1 MNDGALASSCTDWL
15 PFMTLSS
22 LLIDGTWTPSIV
34 SMINS
39 VLRVSGGES
48 LSYYIE
54 DQSIAADDSYIEYVQ
69 ALIGSID
76 ALIDLDFVR
85 TYDWQDAFYDINLY
99 DKNPD
104 DESNVVGEVNT
115 RADNLQ
121 VVVFMRGG
129 PEYFSSDRNT
139 FLHEF
144 LHGLALGEP
153 GANPHFDQTDTAL
166 SYNIGDAAD
175 WQNHPTA
182 ADVEA
187 LIQLWGVDDDSSSSS
202 SSVSLVSDVGRLY
215 SAAFGRAPDAQGLSY
230 WNSLLEDNIIDYQ
243 GVSKLFVA
251 SSEFVSRFGSQLTN
265 QEFIEQLYF
274 NVLGRFSDDAGMQY
288 WSGVM
293 AGNGLSRADLLIQ
306 FADSDENI
314 LLYNSLV

>member
-1 MNDGALASSCTDWL
+1 MNDGALALSCTDWL

-22 LLIDGTWTPSIV
+22 LLIDSTWTPSVV

-76 ALIDLDFVR
+76 TLIDLDFVR

-104 DESNVVGEVNT
+104 NESNVVGEVNT
-115 RADNLQ
+115 RTDNLQ
-121 VVVFMRGG
+121 VVVFLRGG
-129 PEYFSSDRNT
+129 AEYFSSDRNT

-153 GANPHFDQTDTAL
+153 GANPQFDQTDTAL
-166 SYNIGDAAD
+166 SYNLGDAAD
-175 WQNHPTA
+175 WQNQPTA
-182 ADVEA
+182 ADVQA

-202 SSVSLVSDVGRLY
+202 SVGLVSDVGRLY
-215 SAAFGRAPDAQGLSY
+215 SAAFGRSPDAQGLNY

-243 GVSKLFVA
+243 GVSELFVA
-251 SSEFVSRFGSQLTN
+251 SNEFVSRFGSQLTN
-265 QEFIEQLYF
+265 QGFIEELYF
-274 NVLGRFSDDAGMQY
+274 NILGRFPDDAGMHY

-293 AGNGLSRADLLIQ
+293 AGNGLSRAGVLIQ

>member
-22 LLIDGTWTPSIV
+22 LLIDSTWTPSIV

-39 VLRVSGGES
+39 VLRVYGGES

-76 ALIDLDFVR
+76 TLIDLDFVR

-104 DESNVVGEVNT
+104 DESNVVGEVNART
-115 RADNLQ
+115 DNLQ
-121 VVVFMRGG
+121 VVVFLRGG
-129 PEYFSSDRNT
+129 AEYFSSDRNT

-144 LHGLALGEP
+144 LHSLALGEP
-153 GANPHFDQTDTAL
+153 GANPQFDQTDTAL
-166 SYNIGDAAD
+166 SYNLGDAAD
-175 WQNHPTA
+175 WQNQPTA
-182 ADVEA
+182 ADVQA
-187 LIQLWGVDDDSSSSS
+187 LIELWGVDDDSSSSS
-202 SSVSLVSDVGRLY
+202 SVGLVSDVGRLY
-215 SAAFGRAPDAQGLSY
+215 SAAFGRSPDAQGLNY

-243 GVSKLFVA
+243 GVSELFVT
-251 SSEFVSRFGSQLTN
+251 SNEFVSRFGSQLTN
-265 QEFIEQLYF
+265 QGFIEELYF
-274 NVLGRFSDDAGMQY
+274 NILGRFPDDAGMQY

-293 AGNGLSRADLLIQ
+293 AGNGLSRAGVLIQ